1 MASEGP
7 SIMPAATDR
16 NETLPDPEFPS
27 KRTTTLLDLP
37 AELLHQIFSYL
48 PATDLAFVSSTC
60 RTLLEHGNNDL
71 LWADL
76 VNANLPVKIKD
87 PGPFDSFR
95 RLYIAHHPYWFVP
108 RNKIWFSDDEH
119 TGKLILARYDNRR
132 GVIEGFRLVAEKGRE
147 QIRQWE
153 WDPTVLIETFTP
165 KVRLWLD
172 DPVLLL
178 KNPTCVR
185 PRQRQYV
192 HGEFRMPM
200 AAESQNIYSSFSL
213 CYENVHGNHSA
224 ARLEQLW
231 PPVNIPSENR
241 VYRSRGVDGAGNTQ
255 SHLGPVSESAFR
267 VRKWAH
273 FRIGIPIFPAGSQEN
288 LSTFATLDPKLYTP
302 TKEKP
307 YQGIWVGDYSFHGCE
322 FLLFVQRDKAPAS
335 GQASSSSASSE
346 QDGNAAGSNTTE
358 EDKVIEQGR
367 LEGIKLTGDPNVPR
381 GEISFVA
388 EDIGP
393 DGLIRIAEERIFQG
407 ARIVRSKGHIASR
420 NFRND
425 QFIDA
430 QLILISHDCVAQYW
444 EAMHHISF
452 FRRVDIDQL
461 LRS

>member
-1 MASEGP
+1 
-7 SIMPAATDR
+7 MPAATDQ
-16 NETLPDPEFPS
+16 NETLPDPELPS
-27 KRTTTLLDLP
+27 KGTITLLDLP

-48 PATDLAFVSSTC
+48 PATDLARVSSTC

-71 LWADL
+71 LWEDR
-76 VNANLPVKIKD
+76 VNANLPAKIKD

-95 RLYIAHHPYWFVP
+95 SLYIAHHPYWFVP

-147 QIRQWE
+147 HLEQWE
-153 WDPTVLIETFTP
+153 WDPNVIIETFTP

-178 KNPTCVR
+178 KNPTCAH
-185 PRQRQYV
+185 PRQRQYP

-200 AAESQNIYSSFSL
+200 AAESQNVYSSFSL
-213 CYENVHGNHSA
+213 CHGNVPENHPA
-224 ARLEQLW
+224 TRPEQLW

-241 VYRSRGVDGAGNTQ
+241 VYRSRGGDGPGDTQQ

-273 FRIGIPIFPAGSQEN
+273 FGMAIPIFPAGSQEN

-322 FLLFVQRDKAPAS
+322 FLLFVQRDKAPES
-335 GQASSSSASSE
+335 GQASDSSAASSPSASS
-346 QDGNAAGSNTTE
+346 QDGNAAGEVHQTAPESNEVGSNTGE

-388 EDIGP
+388 DDIGP

-407 ARIVRSKGHIASR
+407 ARIVRSKGHIATR
-420 NFRND
+420 NFRNGAYIRLTRMS
-425 QFIDA
+425 FLHV
-430 QLILISHDCVAQYW
+430 LIC
-444 EAMHHISF
+444 SF
-452 FRRVDIDQL
+452 
-461 LRS
+461 RSVH